1 MKHFG
6 FKIWSHDDRKTVTL
20 DIYADSYEIAESLI
34 RKCMLPGD
42 EILSATELKQYVNRQ
57 RIRQFKKSR

>member
-1 MKHFG
+1 MRHFG

-42 EILSATELKQYVNRQ
+42 EILSATELEHAV
-57 RIRQFKKSR
+57 